1 MSAPDNVLVQ
11 VNLKDTNGALYNVY
25 GHDEDSFRDGL
36 NILKAYVAEIAEVQS
51 HLLGAATVTAAMPVT
66 AGPPAAVA
74 SPPAQ
79 PPQVAPSWGQPPAP
93 AAPVEPAAYQQPQAP
108 AAFQQAATPSC
119 QHGPRTARG
128 GNGAKG
134 PWRAW
139 MCPTPKGTP
148 GQCEPLWVRK
158 GTPEWDTFPA

>member
-1 MSAPDNVLVQ
+1 MSAPTNAIVQ
-11 VNLKDTNGALYNVY
+11 VNLKDSNGALYNVY

-36 NILKAYVAEIAEVQS
+36 SILKAYVAEIAEVQS
-51 HLLGAATVTAAMPVT
+51 LLTGASNVTQQMPVT
-66 AGPPAAVA
+66 AGPPAPAPVA
-74 SPPAQ
+74 PVQAPPVAAPTWGAPPPPA
-79 PPQVAPSWGQPPAP
+79 AS
-93 AAPVEPAAYQQPQAP
+93 
-108 AAFQQAATPSC
+108 FQQAAVPQC
-119 QHGPRTARG
+119 QHGPRTARS

-148 GQCEPLWVRK
+148 GQCEPDWVRR